1 MLRGK
6 YQASLEFLT
15 TYGWAIAVVIL
26 VLAIL
31 FSTGIF
37 SFSSSVPNSISG
49 FSSTPVSSVAANPT
63 ALEMDV
69 GNNVGQPINIT
80 GIVVNSSGHSY
91 SSFSCQNNY
100 IYPGQSTICYVS
112 GSFSNPAYISAEI
125 TYYIATNKKIYLSST
140 GNIVVSLSNVL
151 VPAGV
156 KYYVPIT
163 IKNTQTS
170 PTPNPFQQ
178 MINVSSSSTPWAY
191 INTSQSS
198 YFGQNV
204 EFFYSNGE
212 VIPSWLEQ
220 YHPGYVIWWIKIGN
234 IPSSSSITVYM
245 GFASKTTNLFNT
257 NNVGE
262 APQLSSTYAKY
273 DEGANVFNFY
283 DNFAGTSLSSNWVI
297 GSGGS
302 LSQNNG
308 LTITSTA
315 SNIEA
320 SYEGLDISSPFV
332 YDLYEEAQ
340 QTTTGLIDAG
350 LGVQSTSN
358 PTGATAG
365 GGTTYGLWLWG
376 TSSLSWVYFNNGNSG
391 GGTTPTPALNTFYS
405 YTVASSS
412 SSAAYYINY
421 NTQVGTA
428 SYGVGS
434 SYIGFHA
441 DASDEQFVQWVRV
454 RAYPPNGVMPSV
466 IFGGAP

>member
-1 MLRGK
+1 M
-6 YQASLEFLT
+6 
-15 TYGWAIAVVIL
+15 
-26 VLAIL
+26 
-31 FSTGIF
+31 
-37 SFSSSVPNSISG
+37 
-49 FSSTPVSSVAANPT
+49 
-63 ALEMDV
+63 
-69 GNNVGQPINIT
+69 
-80 GIVVNSSGHSY
+80 
-91 SSFSCQNNY
+91 
-100 IYPGQSTICYVS
+100 
-112 GSFSNPAYISAEI
+112 
-125 TYYIATNKKIYLSST
+125 
-140 GNIVVSLSNVL
+140 
-151 VPAGV
+151 
-156 KYYVPIT
+156 
-163 IKNTQTS
+163 
-170 PTPNPFQQ
+170 
-178 MINVSSSSTPWAY
+178 
-191 INTSQSS
+191 
-198 YFGQNV
+198 
-204 EFFYSNGE
+204 
-212 VIPSWLEQ
+212 
-220 YHPGYVIWWIKIGN
+220 
-234 IPSSSSITVYM
+234 
-245 GFASKTTNLFNT
+245 
-257 NNVGE
+257 
-262 APQLSSTYAKY
+262 
-273 DEGANVFNFY
+273 
-283 DNFAGTSLSSNWVI
+283 
-297 GSGGS
+297 
-302 LSQNNG
+302 
-308 LTITSTA
+308 TITSTA